1 MQSTIFRSLSAACA
15 SGLLLAGPAFAEP
28 DVAEEPVEE
37 EDADAKL
44 LQSLLGQTYSGEL
57 PIEGWTD
64 FGGGLVSPP
73 IYAHL
78 YKREDGTS
86 LVLTSKLV
94 SKKYVVTDALMI
106 SKPWKGYEISIACT
120 QGDDFTLRVIGDAR
134 GPQDKEWWS
143 EVRRAWEIEI
153 VPKPD
158 PEADPEAEVE
168 APAEAEAQTE
178 PVSEPKPEPKPGK
191 ITKANTS
198 GVRCTNPNW

>member
-1 MQSTIFRSLSAACA
+1 MHSTIFRSLSAACV

-28 DVAEEPVEE
+28 EMAEEPVEE

-44 LQSLLGQTYSGEL
+44 VQSLLGQTYSGEL

-86 LVLTSKLV
+86 LVLTTRLS
-94 SKKYVVTDALMI
+94 SKKHVVTDALMI

-134 GPQDKEWWS
+134 GPEGNEWWS
-143 EVRRAWEIEI
+143 EVRRAWAIEI

-158 PEADPEAEVE
+158 PEAEAET
-168 APAEAEAQTE
+168 EAETETQT
-178 PVSEPKPEPKPGK
+178 EPKPEPQPGK

-198 GVRCTNPNW
+198 GVKCTNPNW